1 VSANAVLATVGGA
14 LALHQLTAVWDVAYA
29 EDRRDVARPFA
40 AIAGRGAAPYAEEIA
55 RCYRAERERAR
66 A

>member
-1 VSANAVLATVGGA
+1 
-14 LALHQLTAVWDVAYA
+14 VAYA